1 MKGTTLKSEHTVNV
15 SCIATRSK
23 ATENVKLISQRI
35 DDDKMN
41 LISQRIND
49 EDDDDV
55 YKFNAT
61 SKS

>member
-1 MKGTTLKSEHTVNV
+1 MKSTTKTVYRVMKGTSLKSEHIKNV
-15 SCIATRSK
+15 SCNATRNK

-35 DDDKMN
+35 Y
-41 LISQRIND
+41 D
-49 EDDDDV
+49 EDDDDM

>member
-1 MKGTTLKSEHTVNV
+1 MKGTSLKSEHTVNV
-15 SCIATRSK
+15 SCIATRNK

-35 DDDKMN
+35 NDEVDDDM
-41 LISQRIND
+41 
-49 EDDDDV
+49 